1 MNLMKITEENYYSA
15 RANIEYCGATQ
26 YKDFIGFP
34 FKVGCEE
41 RALATIH
48 EKWSPDITKALLI
61 GSILDDLWSGAT
73 AEDLVVK
80 YPDCVSTR
88 GATKGELKAE
98 YRQAFELYQ
107 RTINDTKFRQLMSG
121 EKQKIF
127 TGDIDG
133 LPFKCKLDSYIPGV
147 CITDLKTTQDASM
160 DKRYFVKDSGQWLPF
175 YFYMGYET
183 QLAIY
188 REIVR
193 QNTGET
199 LRCYI
204 AAIDKKEH
212 PLPATIEIEPAILDK
227 ALEEVKRNCGKIS
240 DLKSGIIRPIR
251 CESGDCDYCRD
262 TYECRIISTSEFETH
277 DVSKNDI

>member
-1 MNLMKITEENYYSA
+1 MSLVLNEENYYSKQ
-15 RANIEYCGATQ
+15 ANLAYCSASQ

-34 FKVGCEE
+34 FKAGCEE
-41 RALATIH
+41 RALATIN
-48 EKWSPDITKALLI
+48 ETWKPDITKALLI
-61 GSILDDLWSGAT
+61 GSIVDDLWSGADAAT
-73 AEDLVVK
+73 LVEK

-88 GATKGELKAE
+88 GKTAGELKAE
-98 YRQAFELYQ
+98 YKIAFTLFQ
-107 RTINDTKFRQLMSG
+107 RTLKDKNFQKLMSG
-121 EKQKIF
+121 EKQRIF
-127 TGDIDG
+127 TGTIAD
-133 LPFKCKLDSYIPGV
+133 LPFKCKLDSFVSGV

-193 QNTGET
+193 QNTGDT

-204 AAIDKKEH
+204 AAIDKKDH

-227 ALEEVKRNCGKIS
+227 ALEEVKRNC
-240 DLKSGIIRPIR
+240 DRIIRLKKGEIKPIR

-262 TYECRIISTSEFETH
+262 TYECTIVSTSEFETH
-277 DVSKNDI
+277 DISKNDI